1 MSAVGRVLAWV
12 ALTPIVVLVAG
23 IGGCEVRKAYYDS
36 QVRKMCEKDGGV
48 TVIESVT
55 LKRAEYEG
63 FLNQFGKLDIPSR
76 ERAPVGTALLHVY
89 KYEYYRENPRVTR
102 GELSVMRAADNK
114 VLGTQVSYSRVGG
127 DFLAFH
133 PSIFSC
139 PSVRPDLFAL
149 VVQQSKE

>member
-63 FLNQFGKLDIPSR
+63 FLNQFHMAFF
-76 ERAPVGTALLHVY
+76 AP
-89 KYEYYRENPRVTR
+89 
-102 GELSVMRAADNK
+102 AD
-114 VLGTQVSYSRVGG
+114 VVVSATS
-127 DFLAFH
+127 
-133 PSIFSC
+133 S
-139 PSVRPDLFAL
+139 
-149 VVQQSKE
+149 